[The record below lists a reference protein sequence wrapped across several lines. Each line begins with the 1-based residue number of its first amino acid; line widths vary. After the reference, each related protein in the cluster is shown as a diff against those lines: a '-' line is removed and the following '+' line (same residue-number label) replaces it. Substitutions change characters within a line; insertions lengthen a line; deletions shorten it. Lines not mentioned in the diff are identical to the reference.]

1 MKFVITEEQNINL
14 HRFVISKFEKGNSPE
29 EIYKLTGIPMGV
41 IVDALMDVE
50 IASGK
55 EPTKRCELFYI
66 ELLDTLR
73 TSNKLVTYFK
83 YNDGREILL
92 DYDTMSGSMTF
103 DYGTEDSVRIYGYAT
118 PFYDGVCAIPVDVE
132 EYTLGE
138 RWEEVHRFEL
148 IYTYDE
154 AKNIRTY
161 RDLIRFRNEDYF
173 RLIKSTLDGFIDE
186 VKSFI

>member
-1 MKFVITEEQNINL
+1 MKFIITEDQNNRLYKYIL
-14 HRFVISKFEKGNSPE
+14 SKFEKGDSPE
-29 EIYKLTGIPMGV
+29 SISKMGIPMGV

-55 EPTKRCELFYI
+55 EPTKRCEQFYI
-66 ELLDTLR
+66 ELLDILR
-73 TSNKLVTYFK
+73 ASNKLLNQFK
-83 YNDGREILL
+83 YKDGRNILL

-118 PFYDGVCAIPVDVE
+118 PFYDGVCGIPVDVE

-148 IYTYDE
+148 IHTYDE